1 MDPEKDAKAARVKA
15 EKKFN
20 LHLVANPNASPEMAA
35 AYLQMIDKVC
45 DWVRDHEEAVS
56 TKCWDESCKVAG
68 SVRRQAGV
76 VSSANNG
83 AKAQKSD
90 NVEEAQKT
98 DNVEQAQKT
107 DNVAIYPVPDKKRG
121 RMMAEPT
128 TYKVARMSGKPA
140 PRKQLAEVAEVSRKE
155 DDTESEMEDHINM
168 HPDGTTYKVAR
179 ITLNTA
185 PSGKTADSGKTAPSD
200 KTNVVQPTKRTK
212 HAGQIPVGV
221 AYRAPRKRLV
231 KVAEVSRKEDDK
243 TESEKEDPIKHLDF
257 DSEQNQKGNR
267 NLDYKHITGIAAGG
281 GAAVNNEAENN
292 EDGEATEAFDDEDSD
307 CFIVDSE

>member
-1 MDPEKDAKAARVKA
+1 MDPMKDDIAKAARVKA
-15 EKKFN
+15 EVKEQKKFN

-35 AYLQMIDKVC
+35 AYLQMIDTVC

-68 SVRRQAGV
+68 NVRRQVGV

-107 DNVAIYPVPDKKRG
+107 DNVAIYPAPDKKRG
-121 RMMAEPT
+121 RMMAAPSR
-128 TYKVARMSGKPA
+128 YKVARMGMYGKPA

-155 DDTESEMEDHINM
+155 DDTESEKEDHINM
-168 HPDGTTYKVAR
+168 RPDGTTYKVAR
-179 ITLNTA
+179 MGMG
-185 PSGKTADSGKTAPSD
+185 GKTAASD
-200 KTNVVQPTKRTK
+200 KT
-212 HAGQIPVGV
+212 A
-221 AYRAPRKRLV
+221 
-231 KVAEVSRKEDDK
+231 VS
-243 TESEKEDPIKHLDF
+243 KHLDF
-257 DSEQNQKGNR
+257 DSEKNQKGNR